1 MPCLLCSRLNH
12 ILCRQSPELYEILFC
27 SNQKSE
33 ISSMILYHIHGK
45 LADGHK
51 MCDDCLFSVT
61 TKTKCNA
68 ETQILL
74 GNLACKDLLFGSK
87 GARLCTRQ
95 CTCCGKLWKSDQNSS
110 RSIHLKSH
118 GRVVLKPYIRFPCAL
133 KQSYLNHHNNL
144 KKMRDKFPGSE
155 GKGSFW
161 PLSHVGYTEVTLNSN
176 SESKFPFCND
186 DDDVSRVHDENIEVS
201 NDPIAQVTSAPS
213 SKYQCGEPNVSK
225 HQDMNANCV
234 KIGTKETTSTDTH
247 MVVCDS
253 APINPKEENSS
264 NMNKSSVTTEEREET
279 GFIKEKPTIEEV
291 NNMEALQYLRM
302 MEEQAEYDNDEL
314 EKVNGLLK
322 EKEKE
327 IQDLEAEEKDY
338 ISQFLKNLEEK
349 VHQIYLHAPNDRSE
363 KLEVSKSNQ
372 QGASNENNHSK
383 CPEPQI
389 SMPRRELELVALEN
403 QILDINDRLET
414 LEFDHDLLEHLTN
427 SLQNGNDGK
436 QIIQDIAHQLYEL
449 QRIALR

>member
-74 GNLACKDLLFGSK
+74 VGKFGLVLGGFGFKSPSLSKDLFFGSK

-118 GRVVLKPYIRFPCAL
+118 GRVVLKPYIRLPCAP

-155 GKGSFW
+155 GKGSFR
-161 PLSHVGYTEVTLNSN
+161 PLSHVGYIKVRLNSN
-176 SESKFPFCND
+176 SQSKFPFCND

-213 SKYQCGEPNVSK
+213 SKCIP
-225 HQDMNANCV
+225 
-234 KIGTKETTSTDTH
+234 
-247 MVVCDS
+247 CDL
-253 APINPKEENSS
+253 N
-264 NMNKSSVTTEEREET
+264 
-279 GFIKEKPTIEEV
+279 
-291 NNMEALQYLRM
+291 
-302 MEEQAEYDNDEL
+302 
-314 EKVNGLLK
+314 LK
-322 EKEKE
+322 EPIEGCG
-327 IQDLEAEEKDY
+327 L
-338 ISQFLKNLEEK
+338 NLS
-349 VHQIYLHAPNDRSE
+349 L
-363 KLEVSKSNQ
+363 
-372 QGASNENNHSK
+372 
-383 CPEPQI
+383 
-389 SMPRRELELVALEN
+389 
-403 QILDINDRLET
+403 
-414 LEFDHDLLEHLTN
+414 
-427 SLQNGNDGK
+427 SLQINVGSLMSANIK
-436 QIIQDIAHQLYEL
+436 IWMPIM
-449 QRIALR
+449 